1 MYTEKLA
8 NMYADLMGRPSIPWD
23 KLEADGHG
31 LSAGKYDSAYH
42 AYLDVAFFAFLD
54 VVYGVDGKPA
64 LSEEFRGKYKTIR
77 AKDARSALGEMMTL
91 IEQVGADVW
100 TAAKNGDWGDAVNF
114 PRTLAMDSFA
124 TFAANA
130 VNNFAMHNSG
140 VIEAAMLN
148 GNITPEEVMAHAN
161 STVQTFASFVDLN
174 KSGDLDQFKKEPP
187 VAGMGIAP
195 IVIGG
200 WALAALGIVVVLG
213 ACYMVYVLKIAAP
226 IQNKAIEYC
235 DQLAKSGTNEDKRT
249 CLAALQK
256 IQENGNADL
265 LGFLGKAISP
275 IVWVAAVGLGLYVAA
290 MVLPG
295 MLARRRMTA

>member
-1 MYTEKLA
+1 VYIEKLA
-8 NMYADLMGRPSIPWD
+8 NLYADLTGRPSIPWD
-23 KLEADGHG
+23 KLEAEGHVI
-31 LSAGKYDSAYH
+31 SAGHYDPAYR

-54 VVYGVDGKPA
+54 VVYGDGEHQA
-64 LSEEFRGKYKTIR
+64 LSEEFREKYRTIR
-77 AKDARSALGEMMTL
+77 AKDARSALGQMTTL
-91 IEQVGADVW
+91 IEQAGADVW
-100 TAAKNGDWGDAVNF
+100 NAAKNGDWGKAVNF

-148 GNITPEEVMAHAN
+148 GNITPEEVMAHAD
-161 STVQTFASFVDLN
+161 STVQTFASFADLN
-174 KSGDLDQFKKEPP
+174 KSGDLSQFKTDPP
-187 VAGMGIAP
+187 VAGMGF
-195 IVIGG
+195 
-200 WALAALGIVVVLG
+200 ALPVVGAGLAVLGVVLVAG
-213 ACYMVYVLKIAAP
+213 ICYILYVCKIAAP

-235 DQLAKSGTNEDKRT
+235 DQLAKSGTDEDKRT

-265 LGFLGKAISP
+265 LGFLGKTISP

-295 MLARRRMTA
+295 ILARRRMTA

>member
-1 MYTEKLA
+1 VYIEKLA
-8 NMYADLMGRPSIPWD
+8 NMYADLTGRPSIPWD

-31 LSAGKYDSAYH
+31 LSVGKYDPAYH
-42 AYLDVAFFAFLD
+42 AYLDVAFFSFLD
-54 VVYGVDGKPA
+54 VVYGDQNQPA
-64 LSEEFRGKYKTIR
+64 LSEEFRRKYKTIR
-77 AKDARSALGEMMTL
+77 AKDARSALGEMATL
-91 IEQVGADVW
+91 IEQAGSDVW
-100 TAAKNGDWGDAVNF
+100 NAAKNGDWGKAVNF
-114 PRTLAMDSFA
+114 PRVLAMDSLA

-148 GNITPEEVMAHAN
+148 GNITPDEVMAHAD

-174 KSGDLDQFKKEPP
+174 KSGDLDQFKNEPP
-187 VAGMGIAP
+187 TAGMGFALP
-195 IVIGG
+195 VVGIG
-200 WALAALGIVVVLG
+200 LVLFSAVLVGG
-213 ACYMVYVLKIAAP
+213 ACYMIYVLKIAAP

-235 DQLAKSGTNEDKRT
+235 DQLAKSGNDEDKRT

-265 LGFLGKAISP
+265 LGFLGKAINP
-275 IVWVAAVGLGLYVAA
+275 IVWVAAIGLGLYVAA

>member
-1 MYTEKLA
+1 MYIEKLA
-8 NMYADLMGRPSIPWD
+8 SMYADLVGRPSIPWD

-31 LSAGKYDSAYH
+31 LAVGKYDPAYH

-54 VVYGVDGKPA
+54 VLYGSDGKPG
-64 LSEEFRGKYKTIR
+64 LSEQFREKYKALR
-77 AKDARSALGEMMTL
+77 AKDARSALAEMTTL
-91 IEQVGADVW
+91 IEQAGGDVW
-100 TAAKNGDWGDAVNF
+100 TAAKNGDWSEAVNF
-114 PRTLAMDSFA
+114 PRVLAMDSLA

-130 VNNFAMHNSG
+130 VNNFAMHSSG

-148 GNITPEEVMAHAN
+148 GNITPEEVMAHAD
-161 STVQTFASFVDLN
+161 STVQTFATFVDLN
-174 KSGDLDQFKKEPP
+174 KEGDLDQFKKDPP
-187 VAGMGIAP
+187 VSGMGAGP

-200 WALAALGIVVVLG
+200 WALAALGIAAVLG
-213 ACYMVYVLKIAAP
+213 ICYMTYVIKIAAP

-235 DQLAKSGTNEDKRT
+235 DQLAKSGNDEDKRA

-256 IQENGNADL
+256 IQENGNSDL

-295 MLARRRMTA
+295 ILARRRMTA